1 MIFVIAT
8 VELEEG
14 KRDAFLEEFHK
25 IVPLVKEEKGCI
37 EYGPTVDI
45 ETTIDAQGDPRLDVV
60 VIVEKWESLD
70 ALEDHLVAAHMI
82 EYRPKVKPMIRNSNL
97 QILEPATS

>member
-14 KRDAFLEEFHK
+14 RRADFLAEFEK
-25 IVPLVKEEKGCI
+25 IVPLVREEKGCI

-45 ETTIDAQGDPRLDVV
+45 ETSIDAQGDPREDVV
-60 VIVEKWESLD
+60 VIVEKWDSLD
-70 ALEDHLVAAHMI
+70 MLEDHLVAPHMM
-82 EYRPKVKPMIRNSNL
+82 EYRPKVKHMIRNSNL
-97 QILEPATS
+97 QILQPATT